1 MKKLIVFMLLCSV
14 AFGKIVI
21 KDDCKVVSEQFIE
34 HWESQYKDKNKEIH
48 VLIKGSIGKE
58 KPVVYGAEYIQSKD
72 LGGKGSGIVILII
85 MDIKHLQVVT
95 GDRVDEIFTDTQID
109 KLITRPMLKDLY
121 KGDFELSIKNSINTS
136 IKILNEVVK

>member
-1 MKKLIVFMLLCSV
+1 MRKLIVFMLLCSV
-14 AFGKIVI
+14 VFGKIVI

-48 VLIKGSIGKE
+48 VLIKDSIGKE
-58 KPVVYGAEYIQSKD
+58 KPAVYGAEYIQSKD

-85 MDIKHLQVVT
+85 MDIKHLQVIT
-95 GDRVDEIFTDTQID
+95 GDRVDEVFTDTQID
-109 KLITRPMLKDLY
+109 KLVTKPMLSDLY
-121 KGDFELSIKNSINTS
+121 NGNFELSIKNSINTS